1 MEKELG
7 FIDNE
12 EQFLD
17 VDKEI
22 CPIDDNIKA
31 FEFFESVGFEDDIV
45 IAPCSIGFV
54 NDKEDEFLLFWIAI
68 DKTNKR
74 NPAIVS
80 AFNIDDKSIF
90 KELDACKIKCIS
102 SDCYFIW
109 NSELYYLVYTKTGN
123 VVIKKVNGL
132 WTESEMNMF
141 MSLKEPDIFH
151 PQIYPVE
158 LFSKSKHQFITAVW
172 VIEDSN
178 NEMFIWFPINW
189 DDFDLMEKFPT
200 NDIEMFPLN
209 IGDVTRA
216 GNVILELK
224 YNQNYGFYFEKTSK
238 PLSDYH
244 LAKDLRNLKEDK
256 EVMIIPF
263 TVPKYAPEKHN
274 NDEKEVKCIP
284 LFPKTD

>member
-17 VDKEI
+17 VDEEI

-102 SDCYFIW
+102 SDCYFVW

-123 VVIKKVNGL
+123 VAIKKVNGL

-172 VIEDSN
+172 AIEDN
-178 NEMFIWFPINW
+178 CNEKFIWFPICW
-189 DDFDLMEKFPT
+189 DDFSLWKKFPAS
-200 NDIEMFPLN
+200 DIDMFPLN

-216 GNVILELK
+216 GNIVFEVK
-224 YNQNYGFYFEKTSK
+224 YNKDIGFHVEKTSK

-244 LAKDLRNLKEDK
+244 LAKDLRNLEK
-256 EVMIIPF
+256 
-263 TVPKYAPEKHN
+263 PKKAHRNIDFSPKIE
-274 NDEKEVKCIP
+274 EISCISKDGKSRVIQ
-284 LFPKTD
+284 LFPEAD

>member
-1 MEKELG
+1 MKKKLG
-7 FIDNE
+7 FIENV

-17 VDKEI
+17 VENEI

-74 NPAIVS
+74 NSSIVPAFKINDVS
-80 AFNIDDKSIF
+80 LLE
-90 KELDACKIKCIS
+90 ELDISKIKIIS
-102 SDCYFIW
+102 SDFLFIFDGFF
-109 NSELYYLVYTKTGN
+109 YCLVATSTGN
-123 VVIKKVNGL
+123 FVIKKVNGI
-132 WTESEMNMF
+132 WEENNMKVY
-141 MSLKEPDIFH
+141 LKFKDPDLFN
-151 PQIYPVE
+151 PQIFPVE

-172 VIEDSN
+172 AIKDDC
-178 NEMFIWFPINW
+178 NEKFIWFPICW
-189 DDFDLMEKFPT
+189 DDFSLWKKFPA

-216 GNVILELK
+216 GNIVFEVK
-224 YNQNYGFYFEKTSK
+224 CNKNSGFYVEKTSK

-244 LAKDLRNLKEDK
+244 HAKDLRNLKDAK
-256 EVMIIPF
+256 ETTLISF
-263 TVPKYAPEKHN
+263 TPKYAPKKHR
-274 NDEKEVKCIP
+274 NDKKEVKCIP